1 MIYLIIANQSI
12 ISKEIDNI
20 ISKENV
26 DANFIFKYD
35 LEETSFLNILE
46 TLDTINLFGSKKI
59 VICQNLNKLN
69 EEEKFINYLRNPSN
83 NILILTNN
91 DKLDERK
98 KVFKELKN
106 YITIIEPDLD
116 LFNYIKH
123 SFNNY
128 QINPRAI
135 RLLEEYT
142 SDDYNRINNEIEK
155 LKQYKSED
163 KIIDVK
169 DIEEIVNK
177 NNNDTIFNLIDALS
191 NRNKKKVFDIYNNLI
206 KSGEDEIKILGMI
219 ANNFRLIFQTKILI
233 KKNNEK
239 EIINILKMHPYVI
252 KKAIE
257 KSYFYSENELVKII
271 KKIGEADLKIKKGIT
286 KKEVLIPILLS
297 EI

>member
-26 DANFIFKYD
+26 DVNFIFKYD

-46 TLDTINLFGSKKI
+46 TLDTINLFGGKKI
-59 VICQNLNKLN
+59 VICQNLNKLD
-69 EEEKFINYLRNPSN
+69 EEEKFINYLENPSN

-106 YITIIEPDLD
+106 YTTIIEPDLD

-123 SFNNY
+123 LFNNY

-142 SDDYNRINNEIEK
+142 NDDYNRINNEIEK

-191 NRNKKKVFDIYNNLI
+191 SENKKKAFDIYNNLI

-233 KKNNEK
+233 KKNSEK

-252 KKAIE
+252 RKAIE
-257 KSYFYSENELVKII
+257 KSYFYREDELIKII
-271 KKIGEADLKIKKGIT
+271 KKIGEVDLKIKKGIA
-286 KKEVLIPILLS
+286 KKEILVPILLS
-297 EI
+297 EF